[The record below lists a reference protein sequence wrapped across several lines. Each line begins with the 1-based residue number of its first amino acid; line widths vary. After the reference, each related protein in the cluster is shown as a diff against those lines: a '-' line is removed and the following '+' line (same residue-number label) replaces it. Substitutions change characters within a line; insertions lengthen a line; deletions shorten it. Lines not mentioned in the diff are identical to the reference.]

1 MKTGARLPR
10 GIRWL
15 GLMALGGVS
24 LAVQAEEKIVLLTSW
39 YAQAEQGGYYQAQ
52 ATGLYKK
59 YGLDVEIRSGGPQVN
74 GMQLLLS
81 KRADVIIGYDLQ
93 LLEGIQRGFQAKAIA
108 APFQY
113 DPQGLL
119 THADVTSLQGLK
131 DKTLLVSSSGQ
142 ATWWPWLK
150 AQYQLSDAQV
160 RPYTFNIQPFVVD
173 DAVAQQAYVSSE
185 VFQVQKAGVKANF
198 FLFSEHGYPPYGGIL
213 IARPDTIAER
223 KAAMAKFV
231 RASMEGWVSYLKDPA
246 PGNALIKQDNPKM
259 SDDLLAW
266 GVTQI
271 REHHLIDGGDA
282 ASQGW
287 GTMTD
292 GWVSYLKDPAPG
304 NALIKQDNPKM
315 TDDLLAWGVT
325 QIREHHLIDG
335 GDAASQGWGTMTD
348 ARWQKTRDFMVS
360 AGLLAAATDWKQ
372 AYTTE
377 FVQAM
382 QVKP

>member
-39 YAQAEQGGYYQAQ
+39 YAQAEQGVLSGSGHRAVQ
-52 ATGLYKK
+52 K

-185 VFQVQKAGVKANF
+185 VFQVQKAG
-198 FLFSEHGYPPYGGIL
+198 
-213 IARPDTIAER
+213 
-223 KAAMAKFV
+223 
-231 RASMEGWVSYLKDPA
+231 
-246 PGNALIKQDNPKM
+246 
-259 SDDLLAW
+259 
-266 GVTQI
+266 
-271 REHHLIDGGDA
+271 
-282 ASQGW
+282 
-287 GTMTD
+287 
-292 GWVSYLKDPAPG
+292 
-304 NALIKQDNPKM
+304 
-315 TDDLLAWGVT
+315 
-325 QIREHHLIDG
+325 
-335 GDAASQGWGTMTD
+335 
-348 ARWQKTRDFMVS
+348 
-360 AGLLAAATDWKQ
+360 
-372 AYTTE
+372 
-377 FVQAM
+377 
-382 QVKP
+382 